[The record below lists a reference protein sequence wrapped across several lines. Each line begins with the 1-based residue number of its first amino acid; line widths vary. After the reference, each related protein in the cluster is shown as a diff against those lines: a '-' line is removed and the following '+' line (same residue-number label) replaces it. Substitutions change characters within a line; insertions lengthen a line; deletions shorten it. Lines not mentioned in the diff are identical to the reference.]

1 MKKLWINEREY
12 ILLSEK
18 ASLSEELAT
27 RKRSIDYYGLL
38 LYLPNPDPVLKK
50 LGKDIFAYK
59 ELLGDAR
66 ISGCVGSRKAGVLS
80 LEWDI
85 DRGKAK
91 SRQAKLI
98 IDLFKNLDVH
108 QIISEALDAV
118 LYGYA
123 VLEIVWEKTGP
134 YILPA
139 KIQAKPQR
147 WFVFDPEGN
156 LRLRTIDNPI
166 EGEPLPEYKFLLV
179 QYNATY
185 ENPYGEPTLSKCF
198 WPVTFKRGGLKFWVM
213 FSEKYG
219 MPYLIGKHP
228 RGTSKE
234 ETERLAD
241 ILEQM
246 VQDAVAVIPD
256 DSSVEIMEAGGKS
269 ASSAVYR
276 ELLEYCDQEITI
288 ALLGQNLTTE
298 VKGGSYAAT
307 QSHMQVRKD
316 LIDRDKKLIEG
327 TFNRLIK
334 WIYELNFADGE
345 MPQFT
350 MYEEEDVDKDL
361 AERDEKLGNVLQLS
375 GLKLSKQYFQ
385 KAYGL
390 EEEDFE
396 EQQTTPAPNQPN
408 QQFSEPPSDKSTFP
422 DQQAIDDAADTLSP
436 EELQKQMEGVLK
448 PIIDLINESK
458 DYNQVMEKLIQTY
471 PDMDTKTIE
480 DMLARAIFVSEL
492 WGMLNASKN

>member
-1 MKKLWINEREY
+1 MKRLWINDKDY
-12 ILLSEK
+12 IILNEK
-18 ASLSEELAT
+18 NSLSEELAT
-27 RKRSIDYYGLL
+27 RRRSIDYYGLL

-50 LGKDIFAYK
+50 LGRDLTAYE

-66 ISGCVGSRKAGVLS
+66 VSGCVSSRKAGVKS

-91 SRQAKLI
+91 SRQGKVI
-98 IDLFKNLDVH
+98 ISLFKNDLDFYQV
-108 QIISEALDAV
+108 ISESLDAV
-118 LYGYA
+118 LYGYS
-123 VLEIVWEKTGP
+123 VLEVVWEKTGP
-134 YILPA
+134 YILPRR
-139 KIQAKPQR
+139 IQAKPHN
-147 WFVFDPEGN
+147 WFIFDHEGN
-156 LRLRTIDNPI
+156 LKLRTIDNPVY
-166 EGEPLPEYKFLLV
+166 GEPLPEYKFLLV
-179 QYNATY
+179 QHNATY
-185 ENPYGEPTLSKCF
+185 KNPYGEPVLSKCF
-198 WPVTFKRGGLKFWVM
+198 WPVTFKRGGMKFWLI

-219 MPYLIGKHP
+219 MPFLIGKHP
-228 RGTSKE
+228 RGTSEK
-234 ETERLAD
+234 ETEKLAD

-276 ELLEYCDQEITI
+276 ELLEYCDQEISI

-307 QSHMQVRKD
+307 QSHMKVRQD
-316 LIDRDKKLIEG
+316 LIDSDRKLIEK

-334 WIYELNFADGE
+334 WIYELNFGDGE
-345 MPQFT
+345 MPQFV
-350 MYEEEDVDKDL
+350 MYEEEDIDKEL
-361 AERDEKLGNVLQLS
+361 ADRDEKLGNVLQLS
-375 GLKLSKQYFQ
+375 GLKFSKQYFQ

-396 EQQTTPAPNQPN
+396 EPQPTTTNPPN
-408 QQFSEPPSDKSTFP
+408 QQFSEPPDKNPFP
-422 DQQAIDDAADTLSP
+422 DQQAIDDAVNALSP

-448 PIIDLINESK
+448 PIIDLINESN
-458 DYNQVMEKLIQTY
+458 DYSKVMEKLVETF

-480 DMLARAIFVSEL
+480 DMLTRGIFVSEL